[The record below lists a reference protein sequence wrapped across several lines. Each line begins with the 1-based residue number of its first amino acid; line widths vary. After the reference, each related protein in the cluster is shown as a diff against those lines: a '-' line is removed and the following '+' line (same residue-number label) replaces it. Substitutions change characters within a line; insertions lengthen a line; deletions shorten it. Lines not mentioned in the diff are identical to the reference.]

1 MKEQE
6 RILEFTTFLP
16 ETQIRLIEDARKAKK
31 FYHKSIPFNQ
41 PWVCAE
47 VTQLMGIKPNDDIA
61 VMFTVEWAIWLKH
74 NGFKNITVIVDVDCA
89 FTKKCCEFWGFEYK
103 IHKQGF
109 KMKKFDVVVGN
120 PPYDKTTD
128 DSRQREF
135 YQQFVYQAHE
145 LGDHV
150 GLIFPARWTSVN
162 NATYKKFSNFL
173 LESNM
178 THFKWLPPNAFPG
191 IQMLTC
197 YVITDQTKNYTTT
210 TVEDQKGTQGHI
222 DLKAL
227 GYYPSDLT
235 TISLLTKLNTGV
247 NIAWRAS
254 AGSLYENQ
262 LVKGT
267 NKIVFRTGRKDDA
280 ITYYHGNQASLD
292 KTALHGNH
300 KVVISRNGAEKK
312 LGPVKVCDQDAG
324 VGFACFGLKTQN
336 QTQSKNLVTYLESKI
351 VKFIVDQYKRGT
363 KGNSKELFSRI
374 PDVDL
379 NKVWTDADLYQHFN
393 LTADEIEFINTNY

>member
-1 MKEQE
+1 MDKQVQD
-6 RILEFTTFLP
+6 FLP

-31 FYHKSIPFNQ
+31 FYHKSIPFTQ
-41 PWVCAE
+41 PWICE
-47 VTQLMGIKPNDDIA
+47 EITRMMGLKADDDIA
-61 VMFTVEWAIWLKH
+61 VMFTVEWAVWLKH
-74 NGFKNITVIVDVDCA
+74 NGFTRITVLVDFPCK
-89 FTKKCCEFWGFEYK
+89 FTEKACEFWGFEYK
-103 IHKQGF
+103 IYNQGTG
-109 KMKKFDVVVGN
+109 MKKFDGVVGN
-120 PPYDKTTD
+120 PPYDRTTD
-128 DSRQREF
+128 ESRQREF
-135 YQQFVYQAHE
+135 YQQFVYQAHG
-145 LGDHV
+145 LGDHA

-162 NATYKKFSNFL
+162 NAMYKKFSGFL
-173 LESNM
+173 LDANM

-197 YVITDQTKNYTTT
+197 YVITDQTKKYSVT
-210 TVEDQKGTQGHI
+210 TVEDQQGQQGQV

-235 TISLLTKLNTGV
+235 TISLLTKLNIGS
-247 NIAWRAS
+247 NIAWRAA

-262 LVKGT
+262 LVSGT

-280 ITYYHGNQASLD
+280 ITYYMGDHNSVS
-292 KTALHGNH
+292 KTALVGNH

-324 VGFACFGLKTQN
+324 VGFACFGLKTQS
-336 QTQSKNLVTYLESKI
+336 QIQSQNLASYLDSKI
-351 VKFIVDQYKRGT
+351 VKFLVDQYKRGT

-379 NKVWTDADLYQHFN
+379 NQTWADNNLYQHFN
-393 LTADEIEFINTNY
+393 LSEQEIEYINSNY